1 MNKIKFDWFLV
12 LPALFLIALSLTV
25 LRSIAPQIFI
35 TQLYFVLVSITAFL
49 IVSSLDQELIFSLH
63 APFYF
68 LLLLLTI
75 STSVFGF
82 ISRGAQRWISLGPIT
97 IQPSEILKPFML
109 ISLAAVSVTQSSR
122 KMLWLVLIGLVPITT
137 VFLQPDLGTTLV
149 MLVGWASIAAARFS
163 FKFFISITLIAL
175 LAAVPFYQF
184 FLHDY
189 QKERIATF
197 INPYHD
203 PLGSGYH
210 VIQSVIAV
218 GSGQFLGRGLGHGT
232 QTQLRFLPEH
242 HTDFIF
248 ASLSEELGFVGSF
261 FCLVLYAI
269 LYWRIYI
276 ISQRTTSP
284 KASLFCLSS
293 LALLSFQTFVNIAM
307 NLGVAPIT
315 GITLPLLSSG
325 GSSLLSVAIILG
337 LINSISRNSKS
348 EPIIVIH

>member
-109 ISLAAVSVTQSSR
+109 ISLAAVSVSQSSR
-122 KMLWLVLIGLVPITT
+122 KMLWLLLIGLVPIVT

-248 ASLSEELGFVGSF
+248 ASLAEELGFAGS
-261 FCLVLYAI
+261 LVVII
-269 LYWRIYI
+269 LLLSLLWRIYR
-276 ISQRTTSP
+276 ISQQTSDP
-284 KASLFCLSS
+284 KAALFCLSAAS
-293 LALLSFQTFVNIAM
+293 LLAFQAAVNIGM
-307 NLGVAPIT
+307 NSGLVPIT
-315 GITLPLLSSG
+315 GITLPFLSYG
-325 GSSLLSVAIILG
+325 GSSLLSLAITLG
-337 LINSISRNSKS
+337 LIHSISLSSRSYNFPKG
-348 EPIIVIH
+348 